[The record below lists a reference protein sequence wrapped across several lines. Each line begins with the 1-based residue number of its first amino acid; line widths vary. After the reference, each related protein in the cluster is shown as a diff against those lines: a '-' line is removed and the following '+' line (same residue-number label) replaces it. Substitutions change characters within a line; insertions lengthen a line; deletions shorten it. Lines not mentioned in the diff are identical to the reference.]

1 MSDKCIGV
9 GRTRSNGLTRRR
21 MVGRAA
27 AGGALAVGGALLAP
41 APLRYALAASGPYK
55 IGSIQ
60 PLSGGAAAIGKTAL
74 VGLQVAVERINK
86 NGGILGREVKLIAED
101 DKSKPDVGRRK
112 TEKLLLEDEVDA
124 NVGGVLSNI
133 CLACMPLYERQKIV
147 NMISVCLDTTI
158 TGSKCNRYSFRP
170 FDYAPAQAVAF
181 GPYLVNKLG
190 KKWHVAYADY
200 AWGQSTKDAYA
211 EAIKKAG
218 GSVVGATGI
227 PLGTADMTPF
237 LSKISGDFDGLFII
251 FFGKD
256 AINIINQG
264 HDLGLS
270 RKYKIAGDGAVAVP
284 SSLPALGSKI
294 DGFVGIDRY
303 IPVLAGAA
311 RHALQQEI
319 PRGDPGAAQGGRARQ
334 PVARPLRPIELRGD
348 ELPQARHREVEVPG
362 PQGHDDP
369 RQGPR
374 RPRHEGRLR
383 LPAGRQAPARR
394 GPPGLR
400 AGVHLRGQGRHLHDQ
415 GRGPEGQDHRSAGL
429 PLRVLE

>member
-1 MSDKCIGV
+1 MSDKRNGV
-9 GRTRSNGLTRRR
+9 GRTGSNGLTRRR

-27 AGGALAVGGALLAP
+27 AGGALAFGGALVAP
-41 APLRYALAASGPYK
+41 TPLRYALAASGPYK
-55 IGSIQ
+55 IGSTQ
-60 PLSGGAAAIGKTAL
+60 SLSGGGAAIGKTAL

-86 NGGILGREVKLIAED
+86 SGGILGREVKLIAED
-101 DKSKPDVGRRK
+101 DESKPDVGRRK

-181 GPYLVNKLG
+181 GPHLVNKLG

-264 HDLGLS
+264 YDLGLS

-303 IPVLAGAA
+303 IPVLEGPLDTPYNKKFHEETLAPLKAVAPDNPLPDLYVQSNFEAMNCLKLGIEKSKFQG
-311 RHALQQEI
+311 RKDTMALINALE
-319 PRGDPGAAQGGRARQ
+319 GLDMKEGY
-334 PVARPLRPIELRGD
+334 D
-348 ELPQARHREVEVPG
+348 F
-362 PQGHDDP
+362 PQGDKH
-369 RQGPR
+369 
-374 RPRHEGRLR
+374 
-383 LPAGRQAPARR
+383 
-394 GPPGLR
+394 LR
-400 AGVHLRGQGRHLHDQ
+400 A
-415 GRGPEGQDHRSAGL
+415 EDHQAFVQEFIFEVKGGTYTIEDVVPKDKTIVPPACHFAS
-429 PLRVLE
+429 